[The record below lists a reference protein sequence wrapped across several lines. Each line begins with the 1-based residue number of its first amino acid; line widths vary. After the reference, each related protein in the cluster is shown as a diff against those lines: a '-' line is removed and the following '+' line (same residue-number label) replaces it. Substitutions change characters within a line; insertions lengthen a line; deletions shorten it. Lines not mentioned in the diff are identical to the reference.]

1 MPRWLFS
8 PVLLRHEHAVEE
20 EKDVFYDR
28 LQSAIDHTPSND
40 VLLVNGDLNA
50 RTGSVNTDRE
60 TVLGK

>member
-1 MPRWLFS
+1 M
-8 PVLLRHEHAVEE
+8 
-20 EKDVFYDR
+20 FYDQ
-28 LQSAIDHTPSND
+28 LSSAIDHTPSND